1 MILDIALVSS
11 VLIGS
16 AIAGVGIARAAPQID
31 QKAVLTSTGVKTL
44 TEEDKSLLQLKIT
57 RAGLSIAPEYFQG
70 IRVGMT
76 ALIAVVIIFLALLT
90 STITMYLL
98 LPLAAIG
105 YLVPSAILNGKID
118 KRKLEFR
125 NRLDDFVLYLSTA
138 LRSSPELIVA
148 LQEAGRSTGGVYE
161 EEVSRVV
168 QENSLGRNLTDALL
182 DMAYRVDDEEVASLL
197 TLISQS
203 SIHGGSVSDKMQDYA
218 DKLREGKRY
227 DIMDQAAKIN
237 TKLIFVV
244 LVFMLIPTLMAIGF
258 PAFWALNN
266 NF

>member
-1 MILDIALVSS
+1 MDQQ
-11 VLIGS
+11 
-16 AIAGVGIARAAPQID
+16 AI
-31 QKAVLTSTGVKTL
+31 LTSTGVKTL

-57 RAGLSIAPEYFQG
+57 RAGLNIAPEYFQG
-70 IRVGMT
+70 IRVGLT
-76 ALIAVVIIFLALLT
+76 ALIAVIIIVLAVIT
-90 STITMYLL
+90 SSITMFLFV
-98 LPLAAIG
+98 PMAWVG
-105 YLVPSAILNGKID
+105 YMIPSAILNSQID

-138 LRSSPELIVA
+138 LRSSPELIIA
-148 LQEAGRSTGGVYE
+148 LQEAGRSTGGVYDTE
-161 EEVSRVV
+161 ITRVIKETTV
-168 QENSLGRNLTDALL
+168 GRNLTDALL

-203 SIHGGSVSDKMQDYA
+203 NIYGGSAADKMQDYA

-244 LVFMLIPTLMAIGF
+244 LVFMLVPTLIAIGF
-258 PAFWALNN
+258 PAFWSLSKL
-266 NF
+266 